1 MIVRPSKLSIL
12 PGLGPILVGVFS
24 ILWSIDYGAGSFV
37 IFIGFVAWIVSVVLK
52 IAWAAPTNKRIKDYL
67 EKKFPSKIS
76 GPIMWAYIGLLTG
89 IFECGILLLFVVL
102 IPSFSNAGWPEIVG
116 FGIAYGA
123 AEAIILGLI
132 SFLGSLYCFLKPSAT
147 SKINLQEV
155 WLKIRKYPFTMIS
168 VPIVERIA
176 AVLTHLFTTVLI
188 VLAFQQNAYYLF
200 WISFFFK
207 SFVDS
212 VAAWASQKFD
222 IAHWQKQRHI
232 WFVESLFTVLGV
244 ISIFGT
250 LWLSNM

>member
-1 MIVRPSKLSIL
+1 MIVRPPRLSIL

-24 ILWSIDYGAGSFV
+24 ILWSIHYGATSFF
-37 IFIGFVAWIVSVVLK
+37 IFIGFPAWIVSVVLK

-67 EKKFPSKIS
+67 EKKFPAKIS

-89 IFECGILLLFVVL
+89 IFECGIILLFVVL
-102 IPSFSNAGWPEIVG
+102 IPSFSNADWPEIIG
-116 FGIAYGA
+116 FGIAFGA

-132 SFLGSLYCFLKPSAT
+132 SFLGSLFVLLKPSET
-147 SKINLQEV
+147 SQEKLQEV

-176 AVLTHLFTTVLI
+176 AILVHIFTTVLI

-200 WISFFFK
+200 WVSFFFK

-222 IAHWQKQRHI
+222 IAHWQKQKQI
-232 WFVESLFTVLGV
+232 WFVESLFLALGV
-244 ISIFGT
+244 ISIFGI